1 MFLIINDRNPRKFV
15 DTPYVTWGIIFV
27 CVLIFIWQIGL
38 SSREEN
44 LLVLTYG
51 LVPRDLQQFE
61 ASALLGLITSQ
72 FLHAGFWHLAGN
84 MWFLNTFGDNV
95 EDSMG
100 HSKFLAFYLIGGILA
115 GLAHYFSA
123 SLSTIPLIGAS
134 GAISAVVGAY
144 FLLHPRARVRVLI
157 LVFPIY
163 LSARFLIGGW
173 VVFQL
178 LAALGDSSSS
188 GGVAFWAH
196 VGGFIAGIILVKFFV
211 RPETKIWPSKEE
223 DEDLQSWLEYKGLK
237 KTKPEVIRAQ
247 GPWRKEPDAVVIEE
261 GQSPWVI
268 PKPDPRE
275 RRRPKSMLPENP
287 RR

>member
-173 VVFQL
+173 FVFQL